1 MTEFDNLKKSYTNTI
16 QFGLVANVGYQQ
28 VKQGNDNLHE
38 LCKNLVENSNYDDME
53 KMRMKQELELL
64 KESLSNEIERYY
76 LPNNS

>member
-1 MTEFDNLKKSYTNTI
+1 
-16 QFGLVANVGYQQ
+16 
-28 VKQGNDNLHE
+28 
-38 LCKNLVENSNYDDME
+38 ME